1 MDLRIHYTRKD
12 KPQSC
17 LLNLLYALRS
27 ILYADNMPSVG
38 KICTRGVWDE
48 SVPGIKFDENGVSN
62 YAQLMDKLVEAY
74 PLGEKGK
81 AEWHRILNLI
91 KKSGEGKR
99 YDCIIGVSGGTDS
112 SYLLW
117 LAKEYGL
124 RPLAV
129 NLDNGWSSDI
139 SVRNIKKMTDAL
151 NIDLFTYVI
160 DYEEIKDLNRC
171 YMKAGLPWVDIPT
184 DLAIKAVLYKI
195 GASEGVKFILRGNDF
210 RSEGTQPR
218 EWTYGDG
225 KQLKFIHDKFGKVKL
240 RTFPNYR
247 IHNLIY
253 YSLLKKIKSIY
264 PFYYLEYSKKE
275 AQKFL
280 IEKFGWEYYGGHHFE
295 NIFTRFVISYWLYEK
310 FGIDKRKITFS
321 AQIVS
326 GEMNRAES
334 LELLTKKPYD
344 ENEKSYLLEYVLKK
358 LDFNFSE
365 FESIISDKNKS
376 YLDYPSDYRFIDS
389 LIYFSGPVLK
399 KVFLH
404 KPQSLFQAE
413 MRNEK

>member
-1 MDLRIHYTRKD
+1 M
-12 KPQSC
+12 SF
-17 LLNLLYALRS
+17 N
-27 ILYADNMPSVG
+27 G

-62 YAQLMDKLVEAY
+62 YAQLVDKLIEAY
-74 PLGEKGK
+74 PRGEKGMI
-81 AEWHRILNLI
+81 EWQRIVGLI
-91 KKSGEGKR
+91 KEKGRGKR

-112 SYLLW
+112 CYLLH
-117 LAKEYGL
+117 LAKEQGL

-139 SVRNIKKMTDAL
+139 AVKNIKKLTNAL
-151 NIDLFTYVI
+151 NIDLITYVI

-195 GASEGVKFILRGNDF
+195 ASGEGVKFILRGNDF

-225 KQLKFIHDKFGKVKL
+225 RQLEFIHRKFGKVRL
-240 RTFPNYR
+240 RSFPNYR
-247 IHNLIY
+247 IQNLLY
-253 YSLLKKIKSIY
+253 YSIVKKIKSVY

-280 IEKFGWEYYGGHHFE
+280 SDKYGWEYYGGHHFE
-295 NIFTRFVISYWLYEK
+295 NIFTRFVISYWLFEK
-310 FGIDKRKITFS
+310 FGIDKRRITFS

-326 GEMNRAES
+326 GEMNRSDALKL
-334 LELLTKKPYD
+334 LENGPYD
-344 ENEKSYLLEYVLKK
+344 EKEKQFFLEYVLKK
-358 LDFNFSE
+358 LDFTTGE
-365 FESIISDKNKS
+365 FESIMSAKNKS
-376 YLDYPSDYRFIDS
+376 YLDYPSDYRFIGR

-413 MRNEK
+413 MRKGNN

>member
-1 MDLRIHYTRKD
+1 MSFT
-12 KPQSC
+12 
-17 LLNLLYALRS
+17 
-27 ILYADNMPSVG
+27 G

-74 PLGEKGK
+74 PRGEKGNL
-81 AEWHRILNLI
+81 EWQRITELI
-91 KKSGEGKR
+91 KEKGRGKR

-112 SYLLW
+112 CYLLY
-117 LAKEYGL
+117 LAKEQGL

-129 NLDNGWSSDI
+129 NLDNGWNSDI
-139 SVRNIKKMTDAL
+139 AVRNIKKMTNAL

-160 DYEEIKDLNRC
+160 DYEEIKDLNRS

-195 GASEGVKFILRGNDF
+195 ASQEGVKFILRGNDF

-225 KQLKFIHDKFGKVKL
+225 RQLEYIHKKFGRVSL

-247 IHNLIY
+247 IQNLIF
-253 YSLLKKIKSIY
+253 YSLLKKIKSVY

-280 IEKFGWEYYGGHHFE
+280 IDKFGWEYYGGHHFE
-295 NIFTRFVISYWLYEK
+295 NLFTRFVISYWLYEK

-321 AQIVS
+321 AQIIS
-326 GEMNRAES
+326 GEMNRSEAM
-334 LELLTKKPYD
+334 ELLEKKPYD
-344 ENEKSYLLEYVLKK
+344 ENEKRFFLEYVLKK
-358 LDFNFSE
+358 LDFTPDE
-365 FESIISDKNKS
+365 FETIMSAKNNS
-376 YLDYPSDYRFIDS
+376 YLDYPSDYRFIDR

-413 MRNEK
+413 MRKGTN

>member
-1 MDLRIHYTRKD
+1 MSST
-12 KPQSC
+12 
-17 LLNLLYALRS
+17 
-27 ILYADNMPSVG
+27 G

-48 SVPGIKFDENGVSN
+48 TIPGITFDENGISN
-62 YAQLMDKLVEAY
+62 YYYLMDRLMKAY
-74 PLGEKGK
+74 PRGETGLEVWRSLTRKISGAGAGK
-81 AEWHRILNLI
+81 P
-91 KKSGEGKR
+91 

-129 NLDNGWSSDI
+129 NLDNGWNSDI
-139 SVRNIKKMTDAL
+139 SVKNIKKMTDAL
-151 NIDLFTYVI
+151 NIDLITYVI
-160 DYEEIKDLNRC
+160 DYEEIKDLNRS
-171 YMKAGLPWVDIPT
+171 YMMAGLPWVDIPT

-195 GASEGVKFILRGNDF
+195 AAREGVKYILRGNDF

-225 KQLKFIHDKFGKVKL
+225 RQLEFIHRKFGKVKL
-240 RTFPNYR
+240 SSFPNYR
-247 IHNLIY
+247 IKDLLY
-253 YSLLKKIKSIY
+253 YSLLRGIKSIY

-321 AQIVS
+321 AQIIS
-326 GEMNRAES
+326 GEMSRTEAMK
-334 LELLTKKPYD
+334 LLDSKPYD
-344 ENEKSYLLEYVLKK
+344 ENEKRFFIDYVLKK
-358 LDFNFSE
+358 LDFSMDDFGSLLAGE
-365 FESIISDKNKS
+365 NKS
-376 YLDYPSDYRFIDS
+376 FTDYPSDYRFIDN
-389 LIYFSGPVLK
+389 LIHISGPVLK

-413 MRNEK
+413 MRKEK

>member
-1 MDLRIHYTRKD
+1 MSFTR
-12 KPQSC
+12 
-17 LLNLLYALRS
+17 
-27 ILYADNMPSVG
+27 

-48 SVPGIKFDENGVSN
+48 TIPGITFDENGISN
-62 YAQLMDKLVEAY
+62 YFYLMDKLMKAY
-74 PLGEKGK
+74 PRGEMGLEVWRSLTFKISRAGAGK
-81 AEWHRILNLI
+81 P
-91 KKSGEGKR
+91 

-129 NLDNGWSSDI
+129 NLDNGWNSDI
-139 SVRNIKKMTDAL
+139 SVKNIKKMTDAL
-151 NIDLFTYVI
+151 NIDLITYVI
-160 DYEEIKDLNRC
+160 DYEEIKDLDRS
-171 YMKAGLPWVDIPT
+171 YMMAGLPWVDIPT

-195 GASEGVKFILRGNDF
+195 AAREGVKYILRGNDF

-225 KQLKFIHDKFGKVKL
+225 RQLDFIHWKFGKVKL
-240 RTFPNYR
+240 SSFPNYR
-247 IHNLIY
+247 IKDLLY
-253 YSLLKKIKSIY
+253 YSLLRGIKSIY

-321 AQIVS
+321 AQIIS
-326 GEMNRAES
+326 GEMSRTEAMK
-334 LELLTKKPYD
+334 LLDSKPYD
-344 ENEKSYLLEYVLKK
+344 ENEKRFFIDYVLKK
-358 LDFNFSE
+358 LDFSMDDFGSLLAE
-365 FESIISDKNKS
+365 ENKS
-376 YLDYPSDYRFIDS
+376 FADYPSDYRFIDN
-389 LIYFSGPVLK
+389 LIHISGPVLK

-413 MRNEK
+413 MRKEK